1 MIETVRLDG
10 DQSEALIKLMDCV
23 VIMLEGGDDSDL
35 KALDTPEPPPSAVT
49 KPKESEPASEDKP
62 FVLEE
67 R

>member
-1 MIETVRLDG
+1 MRLDG

-23 VIMLEGGDDSDL
+23 VVRLEGGDDTDL
-35 KALDTPEPPPSAVT
+35 KALDTPEPAPAPAT
-49 KPKESEPASEDKP
+49 KPKEGETVTEEKP